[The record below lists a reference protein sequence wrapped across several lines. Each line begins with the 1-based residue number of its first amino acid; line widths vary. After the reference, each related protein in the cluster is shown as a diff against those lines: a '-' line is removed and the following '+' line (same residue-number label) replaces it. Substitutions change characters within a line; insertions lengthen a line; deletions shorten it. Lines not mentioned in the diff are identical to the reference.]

1 MAKKTAYR
9 QVDRVID
16 YKEIFGSVAGKK
28 VLYDMMKAGN
38 MLQSSFDKDPHEMA
52 FNEGQRNMVLRILT
66 LLKTDP
72 MELRKFIQE
81 REEQE

>member
-16 YKEIFGSVAGKK
+16 YKEVFGSSAGKS
-28 VLYDMMKAGN
+28 VLYDMMRAGN
-38 MLQSSFDKDPHEMA
+38 VLQSSFDKNPQEMA

-66 LLKTDP
+66 ILKTDP
-72 MELRKFIQE
+72 LELRKFIQE